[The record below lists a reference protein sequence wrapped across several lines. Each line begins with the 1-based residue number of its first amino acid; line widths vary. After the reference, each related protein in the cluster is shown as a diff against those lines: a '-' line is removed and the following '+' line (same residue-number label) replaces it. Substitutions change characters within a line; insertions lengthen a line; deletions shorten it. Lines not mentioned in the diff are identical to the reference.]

1 MNKYLT
7 LLTDE
12 KFIINS
18 SLVRALDKNMSL
30 NEFLILVYLDN
41 HKNSSLNVDEIK
53 KLFNINEE
61 DILEAF
67 SNLTMHNLVSITTS
81 TDQEGRINES
91 ISLQNLYE
99 KVLTSLNE
107 AETKKEQADIFETF
121 ETEFGRPLSPSEF
134 ELINGWLKTG
144 TPEALIKGAL
154 KEAIYNGVRNFRY
167 IDKIIYEWQKKG
179 FKSMDDVN
187 KHLRNEDKSL
197 PKDKKEKTQE
207 EELFDYNWLDDDE

>member
-61 DILEAF
+61 AILEAF

-187 KHLRNEDKSL
+187 KHLRNEDNPL

>member
-61 DILEAF
+61 AILEAF

-107 AETKKEQADIFETF
+107 AETKKEQADYPGEFRPCIFRE
-121 ETEFGRPLSPSEF
+121 
-134 ELINGWLKTG
+134 
-144 TPEALIKGAL
+144 
-154 KEAIYNGVRNFRY
+154 Y
-167 IDKIIYEWQKKG
+167 
-179 FKSMDDVN
+179 
-187 KHLRNEDKSL
+187 
-197 PKDKKEKTQE
+197 
-207 EELFDYNWLDDDE
+207 